1 MLIINQ
7 HKFELLLKD
16 YNANFK
22 GWDFSYVESTHR
34 IQEYPLNWS
43 YRSIVMNYLLN
54 ANNLL
59 DMGTG
64 GGEFLSSLTPLPM
77 NTYATESY
85 RPNIEIARKRLE
97 PLGVKV
103 IEIDDSGKL
112 PFEDNFFELI
122 INRHEF
128 YDPNEVY
135 RILNTNGH
143 FITQQVGD
151 QNEKEINVWFD
162 SETENNNEWNLEKAS
177 KDLLNSNFV
186 ILDSKEIMSKT
197 RFYDIGAVLYYLK
210 AIPWQISDF
219 SIEKYYSRI
228 VDLHNEIEQKG
239 LFDST
244 CHRFI
249 VIAKK

>member
-7 HKFELLLKD
+7 RKFELLLKD
-16 YNANFK
+16 YYANFK
-22 GWDFSYVESTHR
+22 GWDFSYIETTHR

-43 YRSIVMNYLLN
+43 YRSIAINYLLN
-54 ANNLL
+54 SNILL

-64 GGEFLSSLTPLPM
+64 GGEFLSSLAPLPIS
-77 NTYATESY
+77 TFATESY
-85 RPNIEIARKRLE
+85 KPNIELAKKRLK

-112 PFEDNFFELI
+112 PFKDNFFDLI

-128 YDPNEVY
+128 YDPDEAY

-143 FITQQVGD
+143 LITQQVGD
-151 QNEKEINVWFD
+151 QNEIEINIWLD
-162 SETENNNEWNLEKAS
+162 SKMDDSEWNLEKAS
-177 KDLLNSNFV
+177 KDLLTSNFT
-186 ILDSKEIMSKT
+186 ILDSKEIITKT
-197 RFYDIGAVLYYLK
+197 RFYDIGAVLFYLK
-210 AIPWQISDF
+210 AIPWQIPDF

-228 VDLHNEIEQKG
+228 VDLHNKIESTG
-239 LFDST
+239 FFDST

-249 VIAKK
+249 IIAKK